1 MPKSL
6 KPSPRQMQLIDLLI
20 KYSHYPNS
28 LQEVAR
34 QMKVSRQAVKNMLY
48 RVRNGYVDRLEYIE
62 WYRKK
67 RRLLNMPGRY
77 M

>member
-1 MPKSL
+1 MPKDL

-20 KYSHYPNS
+20 KYSHYKDS
-28 LQEVAR
+28 LQHVANH
-34 QMKVSRQAVKNMLY
+34 MKISRQAVKNMLY
-48 RVRNGYVDRLEYIE
+48 RIRNGYVDRLEYIE

-67 RRLLNMPGRY
+67 RRELNMPGRF

>member
-1 MPKSL
+1 MPKDL

-20 KYSHYPNS
+20 KYSPYKDS
-28 LQEVAR
+28 LQHVANH
-34 QMKVSRQAVKNMLY
+34 MKISRQAVKNMLY
-48 RVRNGYVDRLEYIE
+48 RIRNGYVDRLEYIE

-67 RRLLNMPGRY
+67 RRELNMPGRF